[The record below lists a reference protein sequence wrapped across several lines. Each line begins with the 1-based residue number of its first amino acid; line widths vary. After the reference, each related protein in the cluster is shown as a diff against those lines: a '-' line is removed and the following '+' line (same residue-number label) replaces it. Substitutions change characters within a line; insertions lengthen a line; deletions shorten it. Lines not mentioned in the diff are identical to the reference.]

1 MSVKYLQ
8 LLNNEGKKYMEYII
22 QYDNDK
28 YLTYKFNLT
37 DDIGRAARFKS
48 IKLAGDFVL
57 ANLPKEFME
66 YKNKFKAIRIQVIK
80 PEENHDETQVE
91 ENNEISKN
99 KKEVDTTDNSSA
111 NIKKDL
117 IDLNIDPNNLIKSKD
132 FLEMQA
138 IEINKRIEKW
148 CHFIEITDI
157 EQDMAVETIQ
167 LLKSILIKRHKINHY
182 LEIIKSI
189 EEEEKSQEN

>member
-1 MSVKYLQ
+1 
-8 LLNNEGKKYMEYII
+8 MEYII

-48 IKLAGDFVL
+48 IKLASDFVL

-80 PEENHDETQVE
+80 PEENHNETPVE

-99 KKEVDTTDNSSA
+99 KNEVDTTDNSSA

-167 LLKSILIKRHKINHY
+167 LLKNILIKRHKINHY